1 MNIAIFGESSADESA
16 MRILAEAALGSPINF
31 VSPPIRSRGWPS
43 VRTQLPTIIK
53 YLHFRTN
60 ADGLIVVADSN
71 SEPVSQ
77 VNEKGTRVPHS
88 DSRLVK
94 LTSVASTTLGALG
107 SRPAGTGLRIAVGV
121 AVPAI
126 EAWYRFGI
134 DAHVN
139 EATWERGMQNGSC
152 PYTKH
157 GLKQDVYGTTFP
169 QIAHETECAE
179 AHARRLAEN
188 LESLERQF
196 PIGFGLFVA
205 ELRNWRE

>member
-1 MNIAIFGESSADESA
+1 MNIAIFGESSADEAA
-16 MRILAEAALGSPINF
+16 MRILAEAALGFSINL
-31 VSPPIRSRGWPS
+31 VYPPIRSRGWPS

-60 ADGLIVVADSN
+60 ADGLIVLADSN
-71 SEPVSQ
+71 STPVSQ
-77 VNEKGTRVPHS
+77 PDQEGKRVPHPE
-88 DSRLVK
+88 SRLVA
-94 LTSVASTTLGALG
+94 LISEASKTLQAVG
-107 SRPAGTGLRIAVGV
+107 SRPSGARLQIAVGL

-126 EAWYRFGI
+126 EAWYRCSR
-134 DAHVN
+134 DPHVN
-139 EATWERGMQNGSC
+139 EAAWALGLQNGSC

-179 AHARRLAEN
+179 AQARRLAEN